1 MLQNAALTSD
11 VTPAAPPVRGR
22 PGEAL
27 EYGRPTV
34 DCSAYDAEA
43 TCPGDL
49 FASGEGELQKAQRLQ
64 LASPLEGAGV
74 DGPQTTGGD
83 NIGQQGLGV
92 SIVTSDED
100 RGVEFR
106 LSDDAGAAWRR
117 K

>member
-1 MLQNAALTSD
+1 MLQNAAPTSD

-74 DGPQTTGGD
+74 DGPQTAGGD
-83 NIGQQGLGV
+83 DIGQQGLGV

-100 RGVEFR
+100 RGGEFR